1 MICCVL
7 ITPLLVCAYG
17 DAGAQAGKAKIK
29 RK

>member
-7 ITPLLVCAYG
+7 ITLLLVCAYG
-17 DAGAQAGKAKIK
+17 DAGAQGEKAKIK